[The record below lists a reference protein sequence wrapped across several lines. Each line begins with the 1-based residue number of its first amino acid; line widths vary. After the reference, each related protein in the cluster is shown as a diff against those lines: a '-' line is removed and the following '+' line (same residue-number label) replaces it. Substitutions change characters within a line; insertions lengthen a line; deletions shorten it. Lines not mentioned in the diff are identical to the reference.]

1 LNINRQLLKIN
12 RNFLLC
18 FIISASV
25 SAAVAQLLV
34 DQENYINTTITI
46 IAGYLTFFTI
56 FTSLFYLDNKKRYTQ
71 MESASIKK
79 ELVKLVSSLG
89 LGEIIYLTVRWPL
102 QFYFLEI
109 QFEPFI
115 ASFSAEIIATTIY
128 MCFVSIFLK
137 ATKTY

>member
-1 LNINRQLLKIN
+1 MNINSQLLKIN

-25 SAAVAQLLV
+25 SAGVAQLLV

-46 IAGYLTFFTI
+46 IVGYLTFFTI
-56 FTSLFYLDNKKRYTQ
+56 FTSLFYLDNKKRFTQ
-71 MESASIKK
+71 MESSSIKK

-89 LGEIIYLTVRWPL
+89 LGEVVYLTVRWPL

-109 QFEPFI
+109 QFEPFV
-115 ASFSAEIIATTIY
+115 ASFSAEIIATAIY
-128 MCFVSIFLK
+128 MCFVSVFLK